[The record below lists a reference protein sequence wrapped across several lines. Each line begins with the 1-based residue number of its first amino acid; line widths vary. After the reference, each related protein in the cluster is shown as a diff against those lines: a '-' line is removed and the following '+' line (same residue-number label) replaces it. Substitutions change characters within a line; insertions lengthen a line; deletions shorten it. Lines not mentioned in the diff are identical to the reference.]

1 MKEVITDKKT
11 KQIIAVALA
20 VFILFTGG
28 YVLGMGKSISVNVNS
43 DNAAPANGT
52 VTPATAA
59 PVTAAPSTQP
69 QATAAPAAAA
79 PQTPSADN
87 AGGQSNPADTPGEQ
101 PTAAPADNSG
111 SAMSTEQIVELYN
124 SSANR
129 VKAEAT
135 TLTRNYK
142 KLESL
147 PEYLELPS
155 AIQGIGSAAIK
166 QFVKGSDTPE
176 SWTSKE
182 DMQAVFPVGGT
193 DYTSH
198 MTPDMVESATC
209 TDTGSAYQLE
219 IKLYDDKITS
229 PEKGTG
235 YAGVFNT
242 VTASSITSVSIPTVT
257 FNTVDVNGING
268 SISCTIDKESKRV
281 TDITFRNTDIL
292 AIGAKVA
299 FSEVTAKLAL
309 AVEENY
315 TIAY

>member
-1 MKEVITDKKT
+1 MDKKA
-11 KQIIAVALA
+11 KQAIAIALA
-20 VFILFTGG
+20 VIILFAGG
-28 YVLGMGKSISVNVNS
+28 YFIGMGKSISIGVNVNS
-43 DNAAPANGT
+43 GNASPAGETVAP
-52 VTPATAA
+52 P
-59 PVTAAPSTQP
+59 
-69 QATAAPAAAA
+69 TAAPATQAPSAAA
-79 PQTPSADN
+79 PTAAPATESTAATQTPSDN
-87 AGGQSNPADTPGEQ
+87 NTGGQSNPAETPSE
-101 PTAAPADNSG
+101 PAASAPVDG

-124 SSANR
+124 SSVNR
-129 VKAEAT
+129 VKPEAT

-155 AIQGIGSAAIK
+155 AIEGIGSAAIK

-193 DYTSH
+193 DYSSH
-198 MTPDMVESATC
+198 MTSDMVESATC
-209 TDTGSAYQLE
+209 TDTGSAFQLE

-242 VTASSITSVSIPTVT
+242 VTASSITEVSIPTVT
-257 FNTVDVNGING
+257 FNSVDINGING

-292 AIGAKVA
+292 AINAKVA